1 MGDIFLQAM
10 IIAKAKKG
18 VYLKAPIAAGARAAL
33 PRFSSCS
40 GMPKRN
46 LSIYVLHWS
55 REPELSGIL
64 SRDFCIFCGIG
75 TTAPMPQGRIVCAL
89 ALKSIRFRKVLRA
102 FRPES
107 SHAGSQ
113 NPRLIFQTICT
124 LAYCIAAW
132 AETIASFKE
141 FTLRYNRRLVLQCGL
156 LRSLSASD
164 TNLFAL
170 SFRI

>member
-40 GMPKRN
+40 GVPKRN
-46 LSIYVLHWS
+46 LSIYVLHWI

-64 SRDFCIFCGIG
+64 SRDFCIFGGIG

-89 ALKSIRFRKVLRA
+89 ALKSICFRKVVRA

-113 NPRLIFQTICT
+113 NARLIF
-124 LAYCIAAW
+124 
-132 AETIASFKE
+132 
-141 FTLRYNRRLVLQCGL
+141 
-156 LRSLSASD
+156 
-164 TNLFAL
+164 
-170 SFRI
+170 

>member
-1 MGDIFLQAM
+1 
-10 IIAKAKKG
+10 
-18 VYLKAPIAAGARAAL
+18 
-33 PRFSSCS
+33 
-40 GMPKRN
+40 
-46 LSIYVLHWS
+46 
-55 REPELSGIL
+55 
-64 SRDFCIFCGIG
+64 
-75 TTAPMPQGRIVCAL
+75 MPQGRIVCAL

-113 NPRLIFQTICT
+113 SLIFQSFCT

-156 LRSLSASD
+156 LRSLSAPILSA
-164 TNLFAL
+164 NLRAIPLRMRYFIFPKSRAASLTARKKMTAYSLKKTPPQLQYSSGRICRMLPQQYHKYCRVGSQSLDCL
-170 SFRI
+170 SF

>member
-1 MGDIFLQAM
+1 MGDSFLQAM

-33 PRFSSCS
+33 PRFSSCRGS
-40 GMPKRN
+40 SKRN
-46 LSIYVLHWS
+46 LSIYWS

-64 SRDFCIFCGIG
+64 SRDFCIFCCIG

-107 SHAGSQ
+107 SNAGSQ
-113 NPRLIFQTICT
+113 SLIFQPFCT

-156 LRSLSASD
+156 LRSLSASGN
-164 TNLFAL
+164 NLFAL

>member
-1 MGDIFLQAM
+1 M
-10 IIAKAKKG
+10 IIAWAKKG

-40 GMPKRN
+40 GVPKRN

-89 ALKSIRFRKVLRA
+89 ALKSIRFRKVLRT

-113 NPRLIFQTICT
+113 SLIFQPFCK

-156 LRSLSASD
+156 LRSLSASGN
-164 TNLFAL
+164 NLFAL

>member
-33 PRFSSCS
+33 PRFSSRS

-46 LSIYVLHWS
+46 LSIYWT

-89 ALKSIRFRKVLRA
+89 ALKSIRFRKVLRT

-113 NPRLIFQTICT
+113 SLIF
-124 LAYCIAAW
+124 
-132 AETIASFKE
+132 
-141 FTLRYNRRLVLQCGL
+141 
-156 LRSLSASD
+156 
-164 TNLFAL
+164 
-170 SFRI
+170 

>member
-10 IIAKAKKG
+10 IIARAKKG

-40 GMPKRN
+40 GVPKRN

-113 NPRLIFQTICT
+113 SLIFQPFCT

-170 SFRI
+170 TFRI